1 MQETDQDSG
10 KKIRAGLMQDIKE
23 GLGQENAEEI
33 RAELG
38 QEDKLE
44 QD

>member
-1 MQETDQDSG
+1 
-10 KKIRAGLMQDIKE
+10 MQDIKE

-33 RAELG
+33 RAELR

-44 QD
+44 HD

>member
-1 MQETDQDSG
+1 MEHDSG

-23 GLGQENAEEI
+23 GLGQENAEEK
-33 RAELG
+33 RAEPR
-38 QEDKLE
+38 QEDKRE